1 MHGGRLLRCVT
12 CCRAP
17 RPHRWPAR
25 GTRQPAVHTPVW
37 LAVTPAVTPTTVT
50 TCCSAQVDE
59 AALRDMMGLLRQLL
73 SSGKPEEASEA
84 QQILEKANGAGIYID
99 LQVCN
104 GM

>member
-1 MHGGRLLRCVT
+1 
-12 CCRAP
+12 
-17 RPHRWPAR
+17 
-25 GTRQPAVHTPVW
+25 
-37 LAVTPAVTPTTVT
+37 
-50 TCCSAQVDE
+50 
-59 AALRDMMGLLRQLL
+59 MMGLLRQLL